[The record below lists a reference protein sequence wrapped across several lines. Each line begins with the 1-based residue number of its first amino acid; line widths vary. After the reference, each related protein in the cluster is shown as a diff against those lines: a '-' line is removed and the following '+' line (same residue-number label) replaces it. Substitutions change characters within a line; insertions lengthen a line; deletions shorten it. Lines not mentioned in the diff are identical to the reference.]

1 MRGSMPNAALGR
13 ELKELLRL
21 ALPLSIGYAGASLL
35 GFVDTAMVGRLGKA
49 ALGAVGIGN
58 GVFFALCLVGMGLI
72 SGADPIIAQAVGAGE
87 DETARRVL
95 WQSVRLALYLSLPL
109 FVVLFAIAMALE
121 RFGIDPEIAG
131 PTRAFLL
138 GRFLNAPPFLLFAAC
153 RGYLQAHG
161 ATRAIVVSTVVANVL
176 NFLLDAVFIFGD
188 RALEAV
194 HLPAI
199 GLPAMGVFGAGLAST
214 LASFA
219 STAVVAR
226 AIAAIPV
233 DGSSARGQAKT
244 HRAHDPVLFAK
255 TLRLGTPIALQLFA
269 EVGAFTLAT
278 FFCGR
283 MGALPVASHHVALSL
298 ASFTFTAAIGV
309 AAATTVQ
316 VGKAVGRGDTPAA
329 RRAGFSGVA
338 VGLAFMGAC
347 GLTFFFAPAA
357 CAGVL
362 TDQPDVIAGAVPL
375 LGIAALFQL
384 SDGAQGIFA
393 AALRGCGDTRFA
405 QHANVFGHYA
415 VGVPIAVG
423 LGFYA
428 GLGARGV
435 WWGLFA
441 GLTVVAILLAGR
453 FDRLTRGAIA
463 RA

>member
-1 MRGSMPNAALGR
+1 MPNAGLGR
-13 ELKELLRL
+13 ELKELLVL
-21 ALPLSIGYAGASLL
+21 ALPLSVGYAGASLL
-35 GFVDTAMVGRLGKA
+35 GFVDTAMVGRLGTA

-58 GVFFALCLVGMGLI
+58 GIFFALCLVGMGLV
-72 SGADPIIAQAVGAGE
+72 SGADPVIAQAVGAGE
-87 DETARRVL
+87 HETARRVL

-109 FVVLFAIAMALE
+109 FVVLLVVALCLE
-121 RFGIDPEIAG
+121 RFGIDPEISRG
-131 PTRAFLL
+131 TRLFLL

-161 ATRAIVVSTVVANVL
+161 ATRAIVVSTVIANIL
-176 NFLLDAVFIFGD
+176 NFVFDALFIFGD
-188 RALEAV
+188 RALEAI
-194 HLPAI
+194 HLPAV
-199 GLPAMGVFGAGLAST
+199 GLPEMGVFGAGLAST

-233 DGSSARGQAKT
+233 DAPRGAGPNE
-244 HRAHDPVLFAK
+244 HRVHDPILFTKIA
-255 TLRLGTPIALQLFA
+255 RLGTPIALQLFA

-283 MGALPVASHHVALSL
+283 MGALAVASHHVALSL

-316 VGKAVGRGDTPAA
+316 VGKAVGRDDTPAA

-338 VGLAFMGAC
+338 VGLAFMAAC
-347 GLTFFFAPAA
+347 ALTFFFAPAA
-357 CAGVL
+357 CAQIL

-405 QHANVFGHYA
+405 QHANVFGHYV
-415 VGVPIAVG
+415 VGVPIAIV
-423 LGFYA
+423 LGFYMH
-428 GLGARGV
+428 LGPRGV

-453 FDRLTRGAIA
+453 FDRLTRRAIA